1 LRYIRYY
8 FHIDYKPLT
17 TDDAPASLFKDLF
30 SNFSHMQKIIS
41 NTTITIETTVE
52 LNIMPIIIAVKDMS
66 TDITEYA
73 FDLYNHPKG
82 IKCAPKII
90 AKTITI
96 LFGTVG
102 YTHIAINR
110 YRN

>member
-1 LRYIRYY
+1 
-8 FHIDYKPLT
+8 
-17 TDDAPASLFKDLF
+17 
-30 SNFSHMQKIIS
+30 MIS
-41 NTTITIETTVE
+41 NITITIETTTA
-52 LNIMPIIIAVKDMS
+52 LYIIPMISNVKDIT

-73 FDLYNHPKG
+73 LDRYNHPNG
-82 IKCAPKII
+82 SKCAPNII

-96 LFGTVG
+96 LSGTVG